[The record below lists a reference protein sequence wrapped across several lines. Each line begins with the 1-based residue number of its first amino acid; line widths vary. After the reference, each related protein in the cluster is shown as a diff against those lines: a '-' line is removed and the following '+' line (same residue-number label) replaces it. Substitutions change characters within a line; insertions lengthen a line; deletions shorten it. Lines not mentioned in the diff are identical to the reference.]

1 MHDVHVPPQLFFCHT
16 TFREQWMNDRKS
28 ILYFYNKLHDCLG
41 YVVDKNIIECCFAFA
56 ENVIKAYLEFYK

>member
-41 YVVDKNIIECCFAFA
+41 YVVDKNIIECCFALA
-56 ENVIKAYLEFYK
+56 QKAYLEFYK